1 MDWTR
6 CRTVGRG
13 STATVSVATV
23 NHSGHVFAVK
33 SSELSL
39 SESLR
44 REQSILSTLSCPQIV
59 AYKGCDTSFENG
71 KLLYNL
77 FMEYAPNG
85 TVTDAIQRHGGGLDE
100 ATVRSYTR
108 GILSGL
114 EFLHGIGIVH
124 CDIKGRNILVT
135 DDGVKIADLGCARK
149 ADGSISGTPLYMAPE
164 VARGEQQGFSA
175 DVWALGCTVIEMVTG
190 TTPWPDIGDDPK
202 SALYRIGFS
211 SDVPEIPS
219 NISKQGK
226 DFLSKCLKREPSKR
240 WSATELLEH
249 DFVKEWNFAV
259 KGTDGSPLETPTS
272 VLYKQVWGTM
282 EEEFDTVQRK
292 PCLPTKCLMERMQ
305 LLVEDDVV
313 FPLKMP
319 DWDLDEDWSTVR
331 SYGSN
336 NVDESTSM
344 CGDVGHD
351 YDLGIDYY
359 DLSEISG
366 QKSTNSSRNVVECR
380 FNTSLFMACKYATY
394 YSNNMWLLDAFFY
407 SQIMGLTPL
416 LFSNSNLVFRL

>member
-6 CRTVGRG
+6 GRTIGRG
-13 STATVSVATV
+13 STATVSVATD

-33 SSELSL
+33 SSELSQ
-39 SESLR
+39 SECLR

-59 AYKGCDTSFENG
+59 AYKGCDISFENG

-85 TVTDAIQRHGGGLDE
+85 TVTDAIQKHGGRLDE

-114 EFLHGIGIVH
+114 GFLHGNGIVH

-149 ADGSISGTPLYMAPE
+149 AGGSISGTPLYMAPE
-164 VARGEQQGFSA
+164 VARGEQQGFAA
-175 DVWALGCTVIEMVTG
+175 DVWALGCTIIEMVTG
-190 TTPWPDIGDDPK
+190 TTPWPDIGDDPL

-211 SDVPEIPS
+211 GDVPEIPS

-226 DFLSKCLKREPSKR
+226 DFLSKCLKREPGKR

-249 DFVKEWNFAV
+249 NFVKESNFTV
-259 KGTDGSPLETPTS
+259 KETNGSPLETPTS
-272 VLYKQVWGTM
+272 VLYEQLWGTM
-282 EEEFDTVQRK
+282 EE
-292 PCLPTKCLMERMQ
+292 PGLPTKCLMKRMQ
-305 LLVEDDVV
+305 LLVEDDAV
-313 FPLKMP
+313 FPLRMP
-319 DWDLDEDWSTVR
+319 DWDLDDDWLTVR
-331 SYGSN
+331 SN
-336 NVDESTSM
+336 ECNIVDEATSWCIDM
-344 CGDVGHD
+344 GF
-351 YDLGIDYY
+351 DYY

-366 QKSTNSSRNVVECR
+366 KKASNSSFNVVESR
-380 FNTSLFMACKYATY
+380 FKTSSIMVMACKYVTFILCIY
-394 YSNNMWLLDAFFY
+394 LNYSNDKCLLDVFFITVK
-407 SQIMGLTPL
+407 IMV
-416 LFSNSNLVFRL
+416 LVL